1 VKTRYDVVI
10 VGGGMVGACL
20 ACALA
25 PTDLQ
30 VAVLEFSEPQLSWP
44 EDSVDLRVSA
54 ISIASQHIFN
64 AVGAWEGMLTERVSP
79 YRDMKV
85 WDSTGNGH
93 IHFDSADIGMAEMGH
108 IIENRVIR
116 AALLK
121 RIDEYEN
128 IHFICPARLTS
139 WQNDDDALYLT
150 LADGSKITTSLLVG
164 ADGGRSWVREQA
176 GISHYG
182 WPYDQSGVV
191 AVVET
196 ELPHQETAWQR
207 FLTTGPL
214 AFLPLTDGRSSIV
227 WSTTADAAK
236 NLIAMDDEQFC
247 VALSEAFE
255 GRLGTIL
262 TTTPRA
268 AFPLKLQHAEQY
280 VKQRIALVGDAA
292 HMIHPLA
299 GQGAN
304 LGFLDAASLADVIS
318 KAAQQG
324 RDIGSF
330 KVLRRYE
337 RWRKGGNVSMMY
349 AMDGFKRLFSNDMT
363 LAKQVRNTGLTLAN
377 KCTPLKHRLM
387 RQAMGEEGD
396 LPRLAHGLDPSR

>member
-1 VKTRYDVVI
+1 MKTNYDVVI

-25 PTDLQ
+25 QTDLQ

-54 ISIASQHIFN
+54 ISVASQRIFK
-64 AVGAWEGMLTERVSP
+64 AVDAWQYMLDGRVSP

-85 WDSTGNGH
+85 WDSTGNGR
-93 IHFDSADIGMAEMGH
+93 IHFDSADVGMAEMGH

-121 RIDEYEN
+121 RIEEHDN
-128 IHFICPARLTS
+128 IHFICPTS
-139 WQNDDDALYLT
+139 LASWYNDDDALYLT
-150 LADGSKITTSLLVG
+150 LADGSKIKTALLVG
-164 ADGGRSWVREQA
+164 ADGSRSQVREQA
-176 GISHYG
+176 GISYYG

-214 AFLPLTDGRSSIV
+214 AFLPLADGRSSIV
-227 WSTTADAAK
+227 WSTTPDAAE
-236 NLIAMDDEQFC
+236 NLVAMNDEQFC
-247 VALSEAFE
+247 IALGEALE
-255 GRLGTIL
+255 GRLGAIM
-262 TTTPRA
+262 TTTQRA

-280 VKQRIALVGDAA
+280 VQERIALVGDAA

-304 LGFLDAASLADVIS
+304 LGFLDAASLVDVIS
-318 KAAQQG
+318 DAAQQG
-324 RDIGSF
+324 RNIGSL

-349 AMDGFKRLFSNDMT
+349 AMDGFKRLFSNDIT
-363 LAKQVRNTGLTLAN
+363 VVKYLRNTGLTLAD
-377 KCTPLKHRLM
+377 KCAPIKHRLM

-396 LPRLAHGLDPSR
+396 LPRLAR

>member
-1 VKTRYDVVI
+1 MKTNYDVVI
-10 VGGGMVGACL
+10 AGGGMVGACL
-20 ACALA
+20 ACVLA
-25 PTDLQ
+25 RTDLQ
-30 VAVLEFSEPQLSWP
+30 VAVLDVSEPKLNWP

-54 ISIASQHIFN
+54 ISMASQRIFN
-64 AVGAWEGMLTERVSP
+64 AVGAWQAMVAERVSP

-85 WDSTGNGH
+85 WDSTGNGSL
-93 IHFDSADIGMAEMGH
+93 HFDSADIGMAEMGH

-121 RIDEYEN
+121 RIEEYEN
-128 IHFICPARLTS
+128 IYFICPARLTS
-139 WQNDDDALYLT
+139 WQNDDEALHLT

-214 AFLPLTDGRSSIV
+214 AFLPLADGRSSIV
-227 WSTTADAAK
+227 WSTTQDAAES
-236 NLIAMDDEQFC
+236 LIAMDDEQFC
-247 VALSEAFE
+247 IVLSEAFE
-255 GRLGTIL
+255 GRLGAMV

-280 VKQRIALVGDAA
+280 VKERIALVGDAA

-318 KAAQQG
+318 DATQQG
-324 RDIGSF
+324 RDIGSL
-330 KVLRRYE
+330 KILRRYE

-349 AMDGFKRLFSNDMT
+349 AMDGFKKLFSNDIT
-363 LAKQVRNTGLTLAN
+363 VAKYLRNTGLTLAD
-377 KCTPLKHRLM
+377 KCGPLKHRLM
-387 RQAMGEEGD
+387 RQAMGEDGD
-396 LPRLAHGLDPSR
+396 LPRLAR